1 MKIVTR
7 DSTKTKKGTFYGN
20 PDKSPSTSLGAI
32 DLVGVGKKASLV
44 SITLDRL
51 NSNRKVDVLAY
62 TYQTPL
68 GLATEFKELETLR
81 DDDVFE
87 SEKAMLESYE
97 RIIKMREVENISL
110 EKFPL
115 EIKEYFLNDVR
126 TAYKPLIIERT
137 KNTTHCVYICH
148 IYASIV
154 AAVTLMGNIEFKTSI
169 KMKLSKK
176 NGTLKM
182 RLEMKAKCH
191 DIRGR
196 EKLKDIQGI
205 EVRLAYIAAIC
216 REDNINCT
224 FKLINNSVA
233 VEFDICAVEPH
244 KDIVYSRPD
253 EKRNV
258 FNELMDLFSY
268 SPKDIETEE
277 KEQE

>member
-1 MKIVTR
+1 MKIVTH

-20 PDKSPSTSLGAI
+20 PDKSPSTGLGAI
-32 DLVGVGKKASLV
+32 DLMGVGKKASLV

-51 NSNRKVDVLAY
+51 YTNKKVDVLAY

-68 GLATEFKELETLR
+68 GLSTEFKELETLR
-81 DDDVFE
+81 DDDGFE
-87 SEKAMLESYE
+87 SERAMLESYE

-126 TAYKPLIIERT
+126 TAYKPLGIERT
-137 KNTTHCVYICH
+137 KNTAHCVYICH
-148 IYASIV
+148 IYALIV
-154 AAVTLMGNIEFKTSI
+154 AAITLMGNIEFKTSI
-169 KMKLSKK
+169 KMKLSKSK
-176 NGTLKM
+176 GTLKM

-196 EKLKDIQGI
+196 EKLTDIKGI

-216 REDNINCT
+216 REDNLNCT